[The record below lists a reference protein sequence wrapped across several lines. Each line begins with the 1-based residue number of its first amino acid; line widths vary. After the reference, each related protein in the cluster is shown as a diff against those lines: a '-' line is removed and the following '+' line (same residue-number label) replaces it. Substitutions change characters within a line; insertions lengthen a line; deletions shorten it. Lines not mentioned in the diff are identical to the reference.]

1 MEYDEWYAAVCRQLV
16 EQLDLDEHTVRGL
29 YEQGLMPEAA
39 ADVIVGQAI
48 QSVGSA

>member
-16 EQLDLDEHTVRGL
+16 DLLDLDEQTVRGL

-39 ADVIVGQAI
+39 ADVIAAKELEH
-48 QSVGSA
+48 VGSA